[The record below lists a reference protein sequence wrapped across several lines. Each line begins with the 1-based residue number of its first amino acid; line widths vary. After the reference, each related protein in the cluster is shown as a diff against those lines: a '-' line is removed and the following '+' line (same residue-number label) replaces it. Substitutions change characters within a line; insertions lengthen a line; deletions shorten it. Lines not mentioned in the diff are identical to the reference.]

1 VKYLYSS
8 LLVIHVVTAILGVG
22 SIASVVIVA
31 VAGRKAGHASTQ
43 ISAQISA
50 SIAPLLRYFA
60 YSLAAMLVSG
70 ILLDLAA
77 HGAFHEFWWFRGSV
91 LLLLATGALH
101 GWARR
106 TVAPQRLEQIAIG
119 MCALVAMITMLM
131 EVKPF

>member
-1 VKYLYSS
+1 VW
-8 LLVIHVVTAILGVG
+8 T
-22 SIASVVIVA
+22 
-31 VAGRKAGHASTQ
+31 
-43 ISAQISA
+43 
-50 SIAPLLRYFA
+50 APLLRYFA
-60 YSLAAMLVSG
+60 YSLAAMLATG

-106 TVAPQRLEQIAIG
+106 TVVPQRLERIAIG
-119 MCALVAMITMLM
+119 MCALIAVITMLM